1 LEKFNRWKSL
11 SDLVKLTSEQS
22 EQLQSLEALW
32 ERYGPALKA
41 SAAFSGGMGWKTVK
55 GAEYLVRYQ
64 QGEDGKKQ
72 FSSFGRRSPETEQ
85 KYDEF
90 LNTTGNARA
99 VRKHLREAVALH
111 CRLAKAYGIARLPGR
126 QAEIVDRFWITGVSE
141 RLSLI
146 GGTALLAYE
155 SGSRTLAPAGLV
167 KDEHLQFFT
176 QSILGLDFDEIEE
189 ACDVDKTGCRTRRYE
204 DRVAIRNDDGLV
216 CEILLP
222 AFFLSDLDDPVAD
235 LLSAALELPPVRS
248 LTVARDTRPIE
259 LTAVD
264 PRTYALMGASRPDDG
279 LWAERAAF
287 AGDLVR
293 QRWPEKFD
301 EDQQAVLDD
310 EASGHFGRMPCP

>member
-1 LEKFNRWKSL
+1 MSNLIE
-11 SDLVKLTSEQS
+11 LTAEQS
-22 EQLQSLEALW
+22 EELQFLETAW
-32 ERYGPALKA
+32 ETYGPALKA

-55 GAEYLVRYQ
+55 GTEYLVRYT

-72 FSSFGRRSPETEQ
+72 FSSFGRRSPETER

-90 LNTTGNARA
+90 LNTTGNARW
-99 VRKHLREAVALH
+99 VRKQLREAVALH

-126 QAEIVDRFWITGVSE
+126 QAEVVDRFWMTDASE
-141 RLSLI
+141 RLWLV

-167 KDEHLQFFT
+167 RDEHLQFFAH
-176 QSILGLDFDEIEE
+176 SVEGLNFDEIEE
-189 ACDVDKTGCRTRRYE
+189 ACDVDKTGCRTRRHH
-204 DRVAIRNDDGLV
+204 DRVAIWNDDGLV

-222 AFFLSDLDDPVAD
+222 AFFLSGLDDQVAD
-235 LLSAALELPPVRS
+235 VLSAALELPPVRS

-264 PRTYALMGASRPDDG
+264 PRTYALMAASRPDDR

-287 AGDLVR
+287 AGELVR
-293 QRWPEKFD
+293 ERWPEKFD
-301 EDQQAVLDD
+301 EDQ
-310 EASGHFGRMPCP
+310 EAALEGEAGGHYGRVRGP

>member
-1 LEKFNRWKSL
+1 M
-11 SDLVKLTSEQS
+11 SDLVKLTAEQS

-32 ERYGPALKA
+32 ETYGPALQA

-55 GAEYLVRYQ
+55 GIEYLVRYQ
-64 QGEDGKKQ
+64 QGEDGKKR
-72 FSSFGRRSPETEQ
+72 FSSFGRRSPETER

-90 LNTTGNARA
+90 LNTAGNART
-99 VRKHLREAVALH
+99 VRKELRETVALH

-126 QAEIVDRFWITGVSE
+126 QAEIVDRFWMTGVSQ

-155 SGSRTLAPAGLV
+155 AGSRTLAPARLI
-167 KDEHLQFFT
+167 KDDHLQFFAR
-176 QSILGLDFDEIEE
+176 SIDGLDFDVIAE
-189 ACDVDKTGCRTRRYE
+189 ACDVDKTGCRTRRYG

-216 CEILLP
+216 CEVLLP
-222 AFFLSDLDDPVAD
+222 AFFLDDDEGPAAD
-235 LLSAALELPPVRS
+235 VLLAAFELPPVRS

-264 PRTYALMGASRPDDG
+264 PRTYALMAASRSDDG
-279 LWAERAAF
+279 LWAERGEF

-293 QRWPEKFD
+293 QRWPQKFD
-301 EDQQAVLDD
+301 EDQEAVLDGED
-310 EASGHFGRMPCP
+310 SGHFGRVRCP